1 MQIFDVPSQF
11 QPHYESNYPPYS
23 SGKNIEEIIFHYL
36 LSMKDTIETNYIYLP
51 VFWTSYYI
59 LHDYKDESKEL
70 SNWLETLDK
79 SKKYFTVVQFDS
91 GIFVNNYDIQKE
103 IDITVF
109 SAGGGGLNMPDA
121 IKEYEFHGMKRQFF
135 NGRKGDYAIPLICSP
150 KFPAKS
156 IQKDIYCSFMGRFDT
171 YFSRMDMKLALENN
185 DKFKLFDS
193 ISYEEY
199 QNIISRSIFTLA
211 PRGYGFTSFRLYE
224 AIFANSIPIY
234 IWDNEISLPF
244 SDEINWNDFCI
255 IVHSSKIN
263 DIEQILQQADILTLQ
278 TNLQNIQSCFTFL
291 HTVDYMIRKLDQ
303 QENRQNPKKISLA
316 IPHYN
321 NTEFI
326 REALEPAL
334 NDERIGEII
343 ICDDK
348 SKDIDTLEQI
358 LTTLNNPKIKLYKNQ
373 TNLGC
378 YHNKLETVSKCSNEW
393 AILLD
398 SDNII
403 SKEFIDR
410 LYEIPE
416 WNTATIY
423 APQLAETFPHE
434 PSELLNFKAF
444 ANTHITPDVY
454 INNALT
460 NLNFICLI
468 NDCNYFL
475 PTQEYIKCMSQYTYE
490 RSTIDSLDSNVLFTD
505 WLYNNNTVYIVDN
518 LKYKHR
524 IHPNSNHALSHTC
537 DEPTIRRMLVNKL
550 LSRYS

>member
-1 MQIFDVPSQF
+1 MQICHVPPQF
-11 QPHYESNYPPYS
+11 QPHYESHYPPYS

-36 LSMKDTIETNYIYLP
+36 QSIKDTIETNYIYLP

-91 GIFVNNYDIQKE
+91 GIFVNNSDIQKE
-103 IDITVF
+103 INITVF
-109 SAGGGGLNMPDA
+109 SAGGGGLNTPDS

-135 NGRKGDYAIPLICSP
+135 NGRKGNYDIPLICSP

-156 IQKDIYCSFMGRFDT
+156 IEKDIYCSFMGRFDT
-171 YFSRMDMKLALENN
+171 YFSRMDMKLALEHN

-244 SDEINWNDFCI
+244 SDEINWDDFCI

-263 DIEQILQQADILTLQ
+263 DIEQILQNADVPRLQ
-278 TNLQNIQSCFTFL
+278 TNLQKIKPYFTFL

-303 QENRQNPKKISLA
+303 QENKQNPKKISLA

-326 REALEPAL
+326 REALDPAL

-378 YHNKLETVSKCSNEW
+378 YHNKIETVSKCSNQW

-423 APQLAETFPHE
+423 APSVAETFPIE
-434 PSELLNFKAF
+434 PSDLLNYRAF
-444 ANTHITPDVY
+444 TNTHITPDVY
-454 INNALT
+454 INHALT

-468 NDCNYFL
+468 NNCNYFL

-490 RSTIDSLDSNVLFTD
+490 RATIDSLDSNVLFTD

-524 IHPNSNHALSHTC
+524 VHPNSNHALSHTC
-537 DEPTIRRMLVNKL
+537 DEPTIRRMLVDKL
-550 LSRYS
+550 LSR